1 MEMIGYKMSYKIK
14 RKTLQKTKALRRS
27 LEREFARAFIEAARS
42 TFIFDSQNVR
52 NVIIDSHSQNVRQS
66 EKVNWKKEGF

>member
-1 MEMIGYKMSYKIK
+1 MEMIGCKMSYKIK
-14 RKTLQKTKALRRS
+14 RRALQKTKALRRS
-27 LEREFARAFIEAARS
+27 LEREFARAFIEARS